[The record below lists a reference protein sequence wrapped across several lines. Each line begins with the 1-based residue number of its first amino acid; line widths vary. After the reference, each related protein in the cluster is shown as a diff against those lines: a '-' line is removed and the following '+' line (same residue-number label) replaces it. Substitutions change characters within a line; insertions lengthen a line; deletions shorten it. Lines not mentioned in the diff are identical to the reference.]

1 MGRRGTLKNHDE
13 SKCQNSSICVFRCT
27 FQKLCVTE
35 IKMSK
40 VAVKTNTNRRL
51 ANESKGEESKNHSIS
66 TVPRHLPIAHLP
78 IRLLSSDFYPSH
90 FYPSRLLPIT
100 GLSSKKDFYPLGH
113 SPIRTFTHLFYF
125 KHHKQRS
132 KKRKLNSSLSKKKY
146 FFHRHLPRT
155 ILCRYVLPNLVLHS
169 HALSEGLIQG

>member
-1 MGRRGTLKNHDE
+1 MYWSRW
-13 SKCQNSSICVFRCT
+13 
-27 FQKLCVTE
+27 FQKKPE
-35 IKMSK
+35 R
-40 VAVKTNTNRRL
+40 NRL
-51 ANESKGEESKNHSIS
+51 LLKIA
-66 TVPRHLPIAHLP
+66 VPRLLPITHLPIG
-78 IRLLSSDFYPSH
+78 LLSSDFYPSH

-100 GLSSKKDFYPLGH
+100 GLSSKKDFYPSGH

-155 ILCRYVLPNLVLHS
+155 MLGTYCQTLFCIPMPCLK
-169 HALSEGLIQG
+169 A